1 MGKQKITIK
10 ITIWYAVFLIAI
22 SVVLMLSLTY
32 MNVSNARFAAE
43 NKVIEAIVRVRDQIE
58 ADGKDFIYD
67 TDLNFYQDEIYISVY
82 NQDSELVLGRRPL
95 VVKEDPGFEDRVCHE
110 VKDSSKAKWYVYDNI
125 FKIEG
130 ERYWIRGIMKDVTG
144 SEATWSTTR
153 YFLFLLPLLVVF
165 ALIGGYFITKRAFE
179 PVREITRVSEEIQED
194 ADLSRRIQLGTTHDE
209 LYDLSES
216 INGMI
221 DKLEGDMEREKQ
233 FSSDVSHELRTPIA
247 IIQAQSE
254 FAIDNPEA
262 AVEAAEVINK
272 QAKRMSNLVS
282 KLLMLSRSD
291 SGRLTLDM
299 EKINFSEI
307 LEEIAEQQQMIVEDY
322 DIKIETEIESD
333 VMIEADESMLIRI
346 ILNLIDN
353 AVKYGKNPGGTIKL
367 SLKKDDKFA
376 YCQVSDNGQGIP
388 KKQQKKIWQRFYQV
402 DQSRKDGTSS
412 GLGLAMVHS
421 LTKSMGGTVKLES
434 EEGKGS
440 TFELKFKVVHD
451 EKKDK

>member
-1 MGKQKITIK
+1 MGKQKITTK

-32 MNVSNARFAAE
+32 MNVSSARYMAE
-43 NKVIEAIVRVRDQIE
+43 NKVIEGIVKVRDHIE
-58 ADGKDFIYD
+58 ADGRDFLYD
-67 TDLNFYQDEIYISVY
+67 PDLNFYQDEVYISVY
-82 NQDSELVLGRRPL
+82 DQDRELVLGRRPHI
-95 VVKEDPGFEDRVCHE
+95 VKEMPAFEDRTCQD
-110 VKDSSKAKWYVYDNI
+110 VKDQTKAKWYVYDNEFEI
-125 FKIEG
+125 DGAK
-130 ERYWIRGIMKDVTG
+130 YWIRGIMKDVTG

-165 ALIGGYFITKRAFE
+165 AVIGGYLITKGAFE

-194 ADLSRRIQLGTTHDE
+194 ADLSRRIQLGATHDE
-209 LYDLSES
+209 LYELSES

-254 FAIDNPEA
+254 YAMDNPEA
-262 AVEAAEVINK
+262 AAEAAEVINK

-299 EKINFSEI
+299 EKVNLSEL
-307 LEEIAEQQQMIVEDY
+307 LEEIAEQQQIIVEDY
-322 DIKIETEIESD
+322 DIKIRTEIEPG
-333 VMIEADESMLIRI
+333 VKIEADEGMLIRI

-353 AVKYGKNPGGTIKL
+353 AVKYGKNPGGTIEL
-367 SLKKDDKFA
+367 TLKKDGKYAVCTVAD
-376 YCQVSDNGQGIP
+376 DGQGISR
-388 KKQQKKIWQRFYQV
+388 KEQKKIWQRFYQV

-412 GLGLAMVHS
+412 GLGLSMVQS

-434 EEGKGS
+434 EEGRGS
-440 TFELKFKVVHD
+440 TFELKFKVIQD
-451 EKKDK
+451 EKTS

>member
-1 MGKQKITIK
+1 MGKQKITTK
-10 ITIWYAVFLIAI
+10 ITIWYAIFLIAI

-32 MNVSNARFAAE
+32 MNVSNARYAAE
-43 NKVIEAIVRVRDQIE
+43 NKVIEGIVKVRDHIE
-58 ADGKDFIYD
+58 ADGKSFIYD
-67 TDLNFYQDEIYISVY
+67 PDLNFYEDEVYISVY
-82 NQDSELVLGRRPL
+82 EQDRELVLGRRPHT
-95 VVKEDPGFEDRVCHE
+95 VRESPDFQDRNCQE
-110 VKDSSKAKWYVYDNI
+110 VRDITKAKWYVYDNAFEI
-125 FKIEG
+125 DGSK
-130 ERYWIRGIMKDVTG
+130 YWIRGIMKDVTG

-153 YFLFLLPLLVVF
+153 YFLFLLPALVLF

-254 FAIDNPEA
+254 YAMDNPEA
-262 AVEAAEVINK
+262 ATEAAEVINK

-291 SGRLTLDM
+291 SGRLVLDM
-299 EKINFSEI
+299 EKVNISEI
-307 LEEIAEQQQMIVEDY
+307 LADIAEQQQMIVEDY
-322 DIKIETEIESD
+322 DIR
-333 VMIEADESMLIRI
+333 VEADIDTGIIIVADEGMLIRI

-367 SLKKDDKFA
+367 TLKKDGKYA
-376 YCQVSDNGQGIP
+376 VCRVTDNGPGIP
-388 KKQQKKIWQRFYQV
+388 KKQQKKIWQRFYQI
-402 DQSRKDGTSS
+402 DRSRKDGTSS
-412 GLGLAMVHS
+412 GLGLSMVNS

-434 EEGKGS
+434 EEGLGS
-440 TFELKFKVVHD
+440 SFELRFKVAED
-451 EKKDK
+451 EK